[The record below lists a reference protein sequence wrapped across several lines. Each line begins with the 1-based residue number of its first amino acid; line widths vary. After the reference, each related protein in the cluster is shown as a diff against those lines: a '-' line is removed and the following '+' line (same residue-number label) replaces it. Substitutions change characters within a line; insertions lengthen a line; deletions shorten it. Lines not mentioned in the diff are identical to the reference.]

1 MQSIQLVASMSILPT
16 TLWGAINRAKIDIR
30 KYHLEKNPKKKDLLK
45 VKALASIANADQV
58 VGPGPHR
65 FISSRGKWRNE
76 VLFLNYY
83 EENPALGR
91 YWQDTK
97 EHWTLENVPEWAL
110 GQDLKVQEPKAGSVF
125 VIQGKNFTYE
135 QRPPHQD
142 R

>member
-45 VKALASIANADQV
+45 AKALASMANADLV

-65 FISSRGKWRNE
+65 FMSSRSKWRNE
-76 VLFLNYY
+76 VLFLNNY
-83 EENPALGR
+83 EEDPALGR

-97 EHWTLENVPEWAL
+97 EHWNIESVPEWAA
-110 GQDLKVQEPKAGSVF
+110 GQNLKVQEPKVGC
-125 VIQGKNFTYE
+125 VIVVQGKPRTYE

>member
-1 MQSIQLVASMSILPT
+1 MSTLPT

-30 KYHLEKNPKKKDLLK
+30 KYHLEKNPKKKDLLRE
-45 VKALASIANADQV
+45 KALASMANADLV

-65 FISSRGKWRNE
+65 FISARGKWRNE
-76 VLFLNYY
+76 VLFLNNY
-83 EENPALGR
+83 EEDPALGR

-97 EHWTLENVPEWAL
+97 EHWNIESVPEWAA
-110 GQDLKVQEPKAGSVF
+110 GQNLKVQEPVVGSVI
-125 VIQGKNFTYE
+125 VIQGKPRTYE